1 MSGWRPILD
10 GELAAEAK
18 QTIRDIAQAL
28 ARGEGAPPK
37 LTDSTLFW
45 AYIAS
50 AIEEDWVQR
59 AYDDTCEALLA
70 KVEAGFGNDVSLFHG
85 ASGAG
90 FVMAHVAEPD
100 TVDTA
105 LAMIDHAIAERLAL
119 PWVGPYDLIDGLVGI
134 GVYLLERV
142 QHSTAARAG
151 LARVV
156 HHLALAAEI
165 DAVGAT
171 WRTPPAHVSDEHRAA
186 CPEGYYDCGIA
197 HGVPGVVAFLG
208 RMAARHD
215 ETARSLADLGY
226 DWLLAR
232 ALPPG
237 GRGRYPSWIAPGAA
251 PFPTRTAWCYGDP
264 GVAIALWHAAHPL
277 GRPVDISVELA
288 RASAAR
294 AVDLGTV
301 RDAGLCH
308 GAAGLAHIY
317 NRCYQASGDDT
328 FAEAARMW
336 FVRALAMRRPEGVGG
351 FLAWLREGV
360 WEPST
365 TLLEGAA
372 GIGLAL
378 LAAIEPVE
386 PAWDRMLLCDL
397 PVR

>member
-1 MSGWRPILD
+1 MTGWRAILD
-10 GELAAEAK
+10 GELAAEARVA
-18 QTIRDIAQAL
+18 IRDIAQAL
-28 ARGEGAPPK
+28 AHGDRAHQK

-45 AYIAS
+45 AYVAS
-50 AIEEDWVQR
+50 ELDEPWVDR
-59 AYDDTCEALLA
+59 AYDDTALALLA
-70 KVEAGFGNDVSLFHG
+70 HVEAGFGNDVSLSHG

-100 TVDTA
+100 TVATA
-105 LAMIDHAIAERLAL
+105 LAMIDDAITERLAL
-119 PWVGPYDLIDGLVGI
+119 PWTGPHDLVDGLVGV
-134 GVYLLERV
+134 GVYLLQRV
-142 QHSTAARAG
+142 DRSPAAREG

-171 WRTPPAHVSDEHRAA
+171 WRTPSAQLTDAQCAA
-186 CPEGYYDCGIA
+186 SPDGRYDCGIA
-197 HGVPGVVAFLG
+197 HGVPGVVAFLA

-226 DWLLAR
+226 DWLIAR
-232 ALPPG
+232 
-237 GRGRYPSWIAPGAA
+237 RGSGERDRS
-251 PFPTRTAWCYGDP
+251 THTAWCHGDP
-264 GVAIALWHAAHPL
+264 GVAIALWHAALSL
-277 GRPVDISVELA
+277 GRPIEPCIELLQPA
-288 RASAAR
+288 TACDAE
-294 AVDLGTV
+294 LGDV

-308 GAAGLAHIY
+308 GATGLAHVL
-317 NRCYQASGDDT
+317 NRCYQASGDEA
-328 FAEAARMW
+328 FAEGARCW
-336 FVRALAMRRPEGVGG
+336 FRRALAMRRPDGVGG
-351 FLAWLREGV
+351 FLAWSHEGG

-386 PAWDRMLLCDL
+386 PGWDRMLLCDL